1 MDLNNMDQLPISQK
15 VIRNTIF
22 NAIGSFWQI
31 LIGLILIPYIVS
43 HIGME
48 RYGIWAIVGVLTGYF
63 GLLDLGVKDSF
74 TKYIAEFYAKE
85 DDKSINEVVNVGFV
99 FYSLLA
105 LVVVAVGFFSVDPL
119 IRLFKIPDNL
129 HDETSFVFLLGII
142 VFAASNVVN
151 VFAAIQ
157 SGLQRMDIS
166 NKVVVA
172 ISFPNAIGTVVF
184 LQLGYGLPGLMV
196 NSAIIMGIRGII
208 HILIAFKILPTF
220 RFNPFV
226 FNKRIFKMLS
236 GFGVK
241 RWVARIEEIVTYQ
254 TDKLLI
260 SRFLNVSLVG
270 YYELGFS
277 IVIRARGLLMLIT
290 SAIVPAASELDAK
303 KAKEQ
308 IVRLYLRGG
317 KYLLMVGTP
326 AMVFLLVTAL
336 YIMLAWMGTGYEK
349 SELVIQVLSLAVLV
363 AFHSGMGATVAI
375 GIGRP
380 DFQMKAGGG
389 QTILN
394 LILSIILVVKIG
406 FVGVMLATLISF
418 LFSTTYLLKM
428 IHVHLKL
435 PLAMFIRK
443 ATLKPLIVSFM
454 LGTVIYLVNFG
465 LGRYL
470 PLNRF
475 SCLGLLMFDVIL
487 FFISYLLILL
497 RVNFIDVKDR
507 TLFRDIL
514 LLKIFRRQ
522 IAKQCKEKGRL

>member
-1 MDLNNMDQLPISQK
+1 MEQLPISQK

-22 NAIGSFWQI
+22 NTIGRFWQI
-31 LIGLILIPYIVS
+31 LIGLILTPYIVS

-48 RYGIWAIVGVLTGYF
+48 RYGIWAIVGVLMGYF

-105 LVVVAVGFFSVDPL
+105 LVVVAVGFFSLDPL
-119 IRLFKIPDNL
+119 IRLFKIPDSL
-129 HDETSFVFLLGII
+129 YDETSFVFLLGII
-142 VFAASNVVN
+142 LFAASNVVS

-166 NKVVVA
+166 NKVAVA

-196 NSAIIMGIRGII
+196 NSAIITGIRGIV

-220 RFNPFV
+220 RVNPFM
-226 FNKRIFKMLS
+226 FNKKIFKMLF

-241 RWVARIEEIVTYQ
+241 RWVTQIEEIVTYQ

-277 IVIRARGLLMLIT
+277 IVMRARGVLMLIT

-303 KAKEQ
+303 KAREQ
-308 IVRLYLRGG
+308 IVELYLRGG
-317 KYLLMVGTP
+317 KYTALVSMPV
-326 AMVFLLVTAL
+326 MVFLTVTAH
-336 YIMLAWMGTGYEK
+336 YIMLAWMGIGYEK
-349 SELVIQVLSLAVLV
+349 SELVIQILSVPVLAALLAVMIN
-363 AFHSGMGATVAI
+363 SITV

-380 DFQMKAGGG
+380 DFQMKSGGE
-389 QTILN
+389 QAIVN
-394 LILSIILVVKIG
+394 IILSVILIIKIG
-406 FVGVMLATLISF
+406 FAGVLLATLISV
-418 LFSTTYLLKM
+418 LLSVVYLLKM
-428 IHVHLKL
+428 CHNHLKL
-435 PLAMFIRK
+435 PLAMSLK
-443 ATLKPLIVSFM
+443 KTVLKPLIISFI
-454 LGTVIYLVNFG
+454 LGTLIYLGNLG
-465 LGRYL
+465 LEGYL
-470 PLNRF
+470 PHARLPN
-475 SCLGLLMFDVIL
+475 LALLIFEATL
-487 FFISYLLILL
+487 FFTIYFLILL
-497 RVNFIDVKDR
+497 RTSFIDEKDK
-507 TLFRDIL
+507 TLFKDNL
-514 LLKIFRRQ
+514 LPKLFRRS
-522 IAKQCKEKGRL
+522 